1 MGQYHHGS
9 TARAARRLAALLL
22 LAVAG
27 CAASAPAAP
36 DGGSERDFK
45 ELGSAEA
52 PVTII
57 EFTDMQ
63 CPYCGEFSRTTFPA
77 LRKQYIDRGKVR
89 FISRDLPL
97 PMHPYAIPAAIAARC
112 AGEQGKYW
120 EYRERMVAR
129 QDDLPK
135 SPYDDLAR
143 QVGLDV
149 AAFDVC
155 RNAGLQE
162 QKVQLDIESSKA
174 AGITVTPTFVLGR
187 TAEGES
193 SDTIEGAQP
202 LAVFQQKID
211 ALLRT
216 TK

>member
-1 MGQYHHGS
+1 
-9 TARAARRLAALLL
+9 
-22 LAVAG
+22 
-27 CAASAPAAP
+27 
-36 DGGSERDFK
+36 
-45 ELGSAEA
+45 
-52 PVTII
+52 
-57 EFTDMQ
+57 
-63 CPYCGEFSRTTFPA
+63 
-77 LRKQYIDRGKVR
+77 
-89 FISRDLPL
+89 
-97 PMHPYAIPAAIAARC
+97 
-112 AGEQGKYW
+112 
-120 EYRERMVAR
+120 VAR

-162 QKVQLDIESSKA
+162 QKVQSDIESSKA

-187 TAEGES
+187 TAEGAS
-193 SDTIEGAQP
+193 GDTIEGAQP

-216 TK
+216 AK